1 MATKEKQQKLCSVK
15 LEDLPDEVILKVLGN
30 LGMEDLFACAQLSRR
45 FKCVS
50 QDESLWI
57 KMNISLRK
65 LPMSYLLRV
74 LDNGCKYLSLYHSR
88 IRAETGTSDDFILKK
103 SCQLRY
109 LDFSFCKAFDDF
121 VLERILVS
129 CNSLQKLSLARIR
142 FLSCDM
148 IHGICTKNS
157 STITTLDLCSARFS
171 ESHIG
176 TYRNY
181 FQTIIKNCDKLTEL
195 NLSYTD
201 LSREDITFLVTNL
214 TETIENLNLASI
226 KGIYIKFVLIF
237 PSLLKGVSKLK
248 MRLDYSY
255 KT

>member
-1 MATKEKQQKLCSVK
+1 MATAEKQQKMCTVK
-15 LEDLPDEVILKVLGN
+15 LEDLPNEVILKVLGN
-30 LGMEDLFACAQLSRR
+30 LGMEDLFACAKLSRR

-74 LDNGCKYLSLYHSR
+74 LDNGCKHLSLYHSR
-88 IRAETGTSDDFILKK
+88 IRAETGTSDDFILRKP
-103 SCQLRY
+103 CQLRY
-109 LDFSFCKAFDDF
+109 LDFSFCKAFDDC
-121 VLERILVS
+121 VLGTILTS

-142 FLSCDM
+142 NISLDM
-148 IHGICTKNS
+148 MNGICDKNS
-157 STITTLDLCSARFS
+157 STIKTLDLCSARFS
-171 ESHIG
+171 EG
-176 TYRNY
+176 Q
-181 FQTIIKNCDKLTEL
+181 FQTIIKSCDKLTEL

-226 KGIYIKFVLIF
+226 KGICTYQVCPYLSFLI
-237 PSLLKGVSKLK
+237 
-248 MRLDYSY
+248 
-255 KT
+255 

>member
-1 MATKEKQQKLCSVK
+1 MATTEKQQKMCIVT
-15 LEDLPDEVILKVLGN
+15 LEDLPNEVILKILGN
-30 LGMEDLFACAQLSRR
+30 LGMEDLFAFAKLSRR

-88 IRAETGTSDDFILKK
+88 IRAGTSADFILKK

-142 FLSCDM
+142 FISLDM

-157 STITTLDLCSARFS
+157 STITTLDLCSARFT

-176 TYRNY
+176 PYRNY
-181 FQTIIKNCDKLTEL
+181 FQTIIKNCNKLTEL

-201 LSREDITFLVTNL
+201 LSREDIIFLVTNL

-226 KGIYIKFVLIF
+226 KGIYIKFVL
-237 PSLLKGVSKLK
+237 
-248 MRLDYSY
+248 
-255 KT
+255 T